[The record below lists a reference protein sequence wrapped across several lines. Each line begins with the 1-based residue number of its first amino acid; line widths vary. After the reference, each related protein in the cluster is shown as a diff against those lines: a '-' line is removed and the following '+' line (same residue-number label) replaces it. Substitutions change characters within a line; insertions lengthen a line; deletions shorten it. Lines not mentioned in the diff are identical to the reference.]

1 MVRKE
6 IWKNGRLKNQPS
18 ISQKTEYKEIWKN
31 VLTFLE
37 RDLSKGEIA
46 TFLGSTE
53 LINLHEGKA
62 RILCPNRLT
71 MEKLRTR
78 YAAHLAEAFQTVC
91 GGEHQF
97 SFEIKPLE
105 NTIPTDS
112 RTASQPSLFHHAPPN
127 GLAASYSFEN
137 FVVGLSNQL
146 AVSVA
151 RAAVEQPGALH
162 NPLFIYSGVGL
173 GKTHLLHAVG
183 NSVREKTPNARIIY
197 ASAERFTSEFIRS
210 IQSQQTAATF
220 RRKFRGVDVLL
231 IDDVQFFASRTASQE
246 EFFNTF
252 NELFLAGKQVVL
264 AADRHPAEFKNI
276 EQRLVSR
283 FAGGMITD
291 IQEPDL
297 DMRLQ
302 ILRNKAAAQQAEVS
316 EDVLLALAQQ
326 LEGSIRQLEGTLHQL
341 LAISQAQK
349 SPPTEELLKAVL
361 RTAPPTST
369 FIAPQDII
377 SSVCRAYQITS
388 EQLCSANRSREVV
401 LPRQIAAYLL
411 RQISRASLHQIGG
424 FLGGKDHSTILYGLG
439 KIEKQFATDEI
450 LKNQVESIRGEILGK
465 NR

>member
-1 MVRKE
+1 MVLKE

-112 RTASQPSLFHHAPPN
+112 RTASQPSLFHPAPPN

-146 AVSVA
+146 ALSVA
-151 RAAVEQPGALH
+151 RAAVEPPGALH
-162 NPLFIYSGVGL
+162 NPRFIYSGVGL
-173 GKTHLLHAVG
+173 GKTNLLHAVG

-210 IQSQQTAATF
+210 IQSQQTAA
-220 RRKFRGVDVLL
+220 
-231 IDDVQFFASRTASQE
+231 
-246 EFFNTF
+246 
-252 NELFLAGKQVVL
+252 
-264 AADRHPAEFKNI
+264 P
-276 EQRLVSR
+276 
-283 FAGGMITD
+283 
-291 IQEPDL
+291 
-297 DMRLQ
+297 
-302 ILRNKAAAQQAEVS
+302 
-316 EDVLLALAQQ
+316 
-326 LEGSIRQLEGTLHQL
+326 
-341 LAISQAQK
+341 
-349 SPPTEELLKAVL
+349 
-361 RTAPPTST
+361 
-369 FIAPQDII
+369 
-377 SSVCRAYQITS
+377 
-388 EQLCSANRSREVV
+388 
-401 LPRQIAAYLL
+401 
-411 RQISRASLHQIGG
+411 
-424 FLGGKDHSTILYGLG
+424 
-439 KIEKQFATDEI
+439 
-450 LKNQVESIRGEILGK
+450 
-465 NR
+465 

>member
-1 MVRKE
+1 MNCKE
-6 IWKNGRLKNQPS
+6 TWQ
-18 ISQKTEYKEIWKN
+18 N

-37 RDLSKGEIA
+37 KDLSKGEIA
-46 TFLGSTE
+46 TFFGSAEITDLQE
-53 LINLHEGKA
+53 DSA
-62 RILCPNRLT
+62 RIVCPSRLAL
-71 MEKLRTR
+71 EKLRTH
-78 YAAHLAEAFQTVC
+78 YAPNLAEAFRTV
-91 GGEHQF
+91 GGRDYQL
-97 SFEIKPLE
+97 SFEVKPLE
-105 NTIPTDS
+105 NNLPQEPGTF
-112 RTASQPSLFHHAPPN
+112 FHHTPSN
-127 GLAASYSFEN
+127 GLSGSYNFDS

-151 RAAVEQPGALH
+151 QAVVEQPGALH

-183 NSVREKTPNARIIY
+183 NSVQEKSPNARIIY
-197 ASAERFTSEFIRS
+197 ASAERFTTEFIRS
-210 IQSQQTAATF
+210 IQSQQTAASF
-220 RRKFRGVDVLL
+220 RRKFRGVDLLL

-264 AADRHPAEFKNI
+264 AADRHPAEFKNV
-276 EQRLVSR
+276 EQRLISR

-291 IQEPDL
+291 IREPDL

-302 ILRNKAAAQQAEVS
+302 ILHRKAAAQQTEVS

-349 SPPTEELLKAVL
+349 APPTEELLKAVL
-361 RTAPPTST
+361 RTAPPAKT

-377 SSVCRAYQITS
+377 GSVCRAYQITS
-388 EQLCSANRSREVV
+388 EQLCSSKRSREIVF
-401 LPRQIAAYLL
+401 PRQIAAYLI
-411 RQISRASLHQIGG
+411 RQINQASLNQIGEL
-424 FLGGKDHSTILYGLG
+424 LGGKDHSTILYGLE
-439 KIEKQFATDEI
+439 KIEKNLIGDQI

>member
-1 MVRKE
+1 MNYKE
-6 IWKNGRLKNQPS
+6 TWKN
-18 ISQKTEYKEIWKN
+18 I
-31 VLTFLE
+31 LTFLE

-53 LINLHEGKA
+53 LTDLHEGKVL
-62 RILCPNRLT
+62 ILCPNRLT

-78 YAAHLAEAFQTVC
+78 YAANLTEAFRAVC
-91 GGEHQF
+91 GGDHQF

-105 NTIPTDS
+105 NTTPPDPG
-112 RTASQPSLFHHAPPN
+112 TASQPSLFHHAPPN

-151 RAAVEQPGALH
+151 QAVVEQPGALH
-162 NPLFIYSGVGL
+162 NPLFVYSGVGL

-183 NSVREKTPNARIIY
+183 NSVREKAPNARIIY

-210 IQSQQTAATF
+210 IQSQQTAAGF

-276 EQRLVSR
+276 EQRLISR
-283 FAGGMITD
+283 FEGGMITD

-302 ILRNKAAAQQAEVS
+302 ILRQKAAAQQTEVS
-316 EDVLLALAQQ
+316 EDVLLSLAQQ

-341 LAISQAQK
+341 LAVSQAQK
-349 SPPTEELLKAVL
+349 APPTAELLKAVL
-361 RTAPPTST
+361 RTTPPVKT

-377 SSVCRAYQITS
+377 NSVCRAYQITS
-388 EQLCSANRSREVV
+388 EQICSSKRTQEIVF
-401 LPRQIAAYLL
+401 PRQIAAYFL
-411 RQISRASLHQIGG
+411 RRISQASLNQIGKL
-424 FLGGKDHSTILYGLG
+424 LGGKDHSTILHGLE
-439 KIEKQFATDEI
+439 KIEKRLTGDQI
-450 LKNQVESIRGEILGK
+450 LKNQLESIRGEILGK
-465 NR
+465 NS